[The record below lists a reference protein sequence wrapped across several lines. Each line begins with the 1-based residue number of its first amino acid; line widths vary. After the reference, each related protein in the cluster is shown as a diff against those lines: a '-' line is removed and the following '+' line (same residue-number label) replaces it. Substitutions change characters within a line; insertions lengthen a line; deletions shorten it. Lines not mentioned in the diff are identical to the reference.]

1 MKASLAPIA
10 ALLAIGL
17 GWGLAT
23 PLVKIA
29 AAEGRG
35 HFALTFW
42 HLLLVSAVIVPAAL
56 LRSGRIP
63 LKPRHLRLYVALALV
78 GAVIPTSASFAAAPH
93 LPAGVLAILLAMTPL
108 FTFPIAIAMGLERFE
123 ARRAIGLALGIGCVA
138 LIASPEAEL
147 PSRAAAAFI
156 PVALVAPLCFGMEGN
171 VYARWGLRE
180 LDPVQTLAGA
190 SVAGLPLTLGLAL
203 AAGQWID
210 PRPPWGVADLA
221 LTSSALIHAFVY
233 TGYLWLIGRSGPVFA
248 AQVAYL
254 VTGFGVAWSMVLL
267 GESYSHLVWIGLA
280 LMMAGIFLVQPS
292 ARFRIARR
300 AEMCQNGATGKS
312 VGDAEE

>member
-1 MKASLAPIA
+1 MKAPLAPVA

-29 AAEGRG
+29 AGEGRG

-42 HLLLVSAVIVPAAL
+42 HILLVSAVVAPAAL

-63 LKPRHLRLYVALALV
+63 LGPRHLRLYVALAMV

-123 ARRAIGLALGIGCVA
+123 ARRALGLALGIGCVA
-138 LIASPEAEL
+138 LIASPGAEL

-171 VYARWGLRE
+171 VYARWGLRD

-190 SVAGLPLTLGLAL
+190 SMAGLPLTLGLAL
-203 AAGQWID
+203 AAGQWI
-210 PRPPWGVADLA
+210 
-221 LTSSALIHAFVY
+221 
-233 TGYLWLIGRSGPVFA
+233 
-248 AQVAYL
+248 
-254 VTGFGVAWSMVLL
+254 AWSMVLL

-280 LMMAGIFLVQPS
+280 LMLAGIFLVQPS
-292 ARFRIARR
+292 ERFRLARQ
-300 AEMCQNGATGKS
+300 AEMCHNGATGKP
-312 VGDAEE
+312 VGDEEE

>member
-1 MKASLAPIA
+1 MKAALAPVA

-29 AAEGRG
+29 AGEGRG

-42 HLLLVSAVIVPAAL
+42 HILLVSAVVVPAAL

-63 LKPRHLRLYVALALV
+63 LGARHLRLYAALAMV

-123 ARRAIGLALGIGCVA
+123 ARRALGLALGIGCVA
-138 LIASPEAEL
+138 LIASPGAEL

-171 VYARWGLRE
+171 VYARWGRD

-190 SVAGLPLTLGLAL
+190 SMAGLPLTLGLAL

-210 PRPPWGVADLA
+210 PRPPWEAADLA
-221 LTSSALIHAFVY
+221 LASSALIHACVY

-280 LMMAGIFLVQPS
+280 LMLAGIFLVQPS
-292 ARFRIARR
+292 ERFRLARR
-300 AEMCQNGATGKS
+300 AEMCQNGETGKP
-312 VGDAEE
+312 VGDEEE

>member
-1 MKASLAPIA
+1 MKAALAPVA

-29 AAEGRG
+29 AGEGRG

-42 HLLLVSAVIVPAAL
+42 HILLVSAVVVPAAL

-63 LKPRHLRLYVALALV
+63 LGPRHLRLYAALAMV

-123 ARRAIGLALGIGCVA
+123 ARRALGLALGIGCVA
-138 LIASPEAEL
+138 LIASPGAEL

-171 VYARWGLRE
+171 VYARWGRD

-190 SVAGLPLTLGLAL
+190 SMAGLPLTLGLAL

-210 PRPPWGVADLA
+210 PRPPWETADLA
-221 LTSSALIHAFVY
+221 LASSALIHACVY

-280 LMMAGIFLVQPS
+280 LMLAGIFLVQPS
-292 ARFRIARR
+292 ERFRLARR
-300 AEMCQNGATGKS
+300 AEMCHNGAIGKP
-312 VGDAEE
+312 VGDEEE